1 MRLTIFVIGKLDDGL
16 ATVAWLKK
24 QPWFPG
30 SFATTGKI
38 PLARF
43 LLCCP

>member
-1 MRLTIFVIGKLDDGL
+1 MIDELDDGL

-30 SFATTGKI
+30 SFATI
-38 PLARF
+38 
-43 LLCCP
+43 